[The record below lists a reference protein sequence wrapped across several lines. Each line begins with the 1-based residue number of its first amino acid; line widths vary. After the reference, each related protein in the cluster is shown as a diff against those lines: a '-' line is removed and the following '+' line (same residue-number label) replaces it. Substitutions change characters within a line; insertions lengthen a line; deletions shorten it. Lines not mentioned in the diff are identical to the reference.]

1 MKGLMRVKN
10 SNFDVVVN
18 KTGSTLNSAAP
29 IVLKNQITEIRSI
42 EDIADVSEVN
52 VTSGATIVYNSANDK
67 YEVRKLS
74 FEDVDTANASFQI
87 DGGSF

>member
-18 KTGSTLNSAAP
+18 KTGSTLNSGPP

-52 VTSGATIVYNSANDK
+52 VTAGATIVYNSENDK
-67 YEVRKLS
+67 YEVRKLL
-74 FEDVDTANASFQI
+74 FEDVDTSNASYQI